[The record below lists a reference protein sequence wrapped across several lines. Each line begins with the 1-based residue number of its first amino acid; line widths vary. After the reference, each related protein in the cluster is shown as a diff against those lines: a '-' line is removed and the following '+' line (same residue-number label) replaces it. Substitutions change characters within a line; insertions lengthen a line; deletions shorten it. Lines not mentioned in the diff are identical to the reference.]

1 MLRAVYQVGSSV
13 ILSKHRDIDYLY
25 IYDTIE
31 EKREAF
37 RKGKHEKG
45 IDNHYVALEK
55 VPFIY
60 IGCWGYRYAK
70 LISGEEIDAIKNFN
84 LFEHKDRLKEMCLKY
99 FGVLRDTDKHWYHI
113 LILCYMFEKKKMTL
127 TKAQIKVVQQVHD
140 NGITKELK
148 EYCVNIISNLE

>member
-13 ILSKHRDIDYLY
+13 ILSKYKDIDYLY

-37 RKGKHEKG
+37 HKHKREKE

-60 IGCWGYRYAK
+60 IGCWGYHYAK
-70 LISGEEIDAIKNFN
+70 LIEGEEIEAIKNFN
-84 LFEHKDRLKEMCLKY
+84 IFDHKDRLKEMCLKY
-99 FGVLRDTDKHWYHI
+99 FNVIRDTDKRWYHI
-113 LILCYMFEKKKMTL
+113 LILCYMFERNKTTL
-127 TKAQIKVVQQVHD
+127 TKAQIKNVQQVHD
-140 NGITKELK
+140 SGITKELK